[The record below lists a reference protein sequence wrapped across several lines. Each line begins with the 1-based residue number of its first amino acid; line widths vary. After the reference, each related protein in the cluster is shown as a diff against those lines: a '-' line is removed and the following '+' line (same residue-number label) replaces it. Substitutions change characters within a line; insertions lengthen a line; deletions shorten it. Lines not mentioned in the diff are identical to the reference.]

1 MTLIGVEPVI
11 ICSRCSLGLIEGG
24 MVMEV
29 LTRLGSLLSP
39 SFFAILAGLSLTA
52 AAFLFVAGT
61 HNAAGPYVTGT
72 KLSEL
77 EPTEYR
83 GTGYLVLTFV
93 CSMIGL
99 ILSFIFAAIGTSFGG
114 SLICVILLLLFFIF
128 TLCFLYAG
136 GGTLFGVVT
145 GQWGRVT
152 YWFFPFMRYIDT
164 AIVRFGDLITTGLF
178 RLPRRQRIVTEIGG
192 LAEPV
197 KETPATVMPGE
208 KKAKPDK
215 DMERLQYVLAEYEAQ
230 LTPEQRE
237 KFVKLRRIAEE
248 LRSMYP

>member
-1 MTLIGVEPVI
+1 MQ
-11 ICSRCSLGLIEGG
+11 
-24 MVMEV
+24 V

-52 AAFLFVAGT
+52 AALLFVAGR
-61 HNAAGPYVTGT
+61 HNAADSQVTGI

-83 GTGYLVLTFV
+83 GTGYLILAFG

-99 ILSFIFAAIGTSFGG
+99 VLSFIFAAISTSFVG
-114 SLICVILLLLFFIF
+114 SLSFVILLLLFFIF

-136 GGTLFGVVT
+136 GGTLFRAATGQKGGVV
-145 GQWGRVT
+145 

-164 AIVRFGDLITTGLF
+164 AIARFGDLITTGLF
-178 RLPRRQRIVTEIGG
+178 RQSWRPRVVTKIGSP
-192 LAEPV
+192 AEAV
-197 KETPATVMPGE
+197 KETSITVMPGE

-215 DMERLQYVLAEYEAQ
+215 DMERLQYVLAEYESQ

-237 KFVKLRRIAEE
+237 KFVELRRIAEE

>member
-1 MTLIGVEPVI
+1 
-11 ICSRCSLGLIEGG
+11 
-24 MVMEV
+24 MEV

-39 SFFAILAGLSLTA
+39 TFFAILAGLSLTA
-52 AAFLFVAGT
+52 AALLFVAGR
-61 HNAAGPYVTGT
+61 HNAADSQVTGT

-77 EPTEYR
+77 EPTGYR
-83 GTGYLVLTFV
+83 GTGYLVLAFG

-99 ILSFIFAAIGTSFGG
+99 VLSFIFAVISTSFVG
-114 SLICVILLLLFFIF
+114 SLIFVILLLLFFIF

-136 GGTLFGVVT
+136 GGTLFSAVAGQKGVV
-145 GQWGRVT
+145 V

-164 AIVRFGDLITTGLF
+164 TIARFGDLITTGLF
-178 RLPRRQRIVTEIGG
+178 RQSWRPRIVTKIGSP
-192 LAEPV
+192 AEAV
-197 KETPATVMPGE
+197 KETSITVMPGE

-237 KFVKLRRIAEE
+237 KFVELKKIAAE
-248 LRSMYP
+248 LRSIYP

>member
-1 MTLIGVEPVI
+1 
-11 ICSRCSLGLIEGG
+11 
-24 MVMEV
+24 MEV

-52 AAFLFVAGT
+52 AALLFVAGR
-61 HNAAGPYVTGT
+61 HNAADSQITGI

-83 GTGYLVLTFV
+83 STGYLVLAFG

-99 ILSFIFAAIGTSFGG
+99 VLSFIFAAIGATFVGN
-114 SLICVILLLLFFIF
+114 LIFVILLLLFFIF

-136 GGTLFGVVT
+136 GGTLFGAVT
-145 GQWGRVT
+145 GQKGGVV
-152 YWFFPFMRYIDT
+152 YWFFPFMRHIDML
-164 AIVRFGDLITTGLF
+164 IMCFGDLITTGLF
-178 RLPRRQRIVTEIGG
+178 RQPWRPRIVTKIGG
-192 LAEPV
+192 PAEVV
-197 KETPATVMPGE
+197 KETPITVMPGE

-237 KFVKLRRIAEE
+237 KFVKLKKIAEE